1 MGNWL
6 SDEEVEQR
14 EREAEEERRRIEEER
29 RRIEEERR
37 RIEEERRRI
46 EEERRRIEEERR
58 RIEDE
63 RRRREEEE
71 AWKKK
76 KNNIRGL
83 QTEMEVHSLAHN
95 LCAECNGNYHF
106 SSGRRVDWQATE
118 LSAGK
123 RRRQVILRQRLL

>member
-6 SDEEVEQR
+6 SDEEAEQR

-37 RIEEERRRI
+37 RIEEERRRR
-46 EEERRRIEEERR
+46 EEE
-58 RIEDE
+58 E

-71 AWKKK
+71 AWKKV

-123 RRRQVILRQRLL
+123 RRRQVILRQRRLL

>member
-6 SDEEVEQR
+6 SDEEAEQ
-14 EREAEEERRRIEEER
+14 RRRIELEEAQ
-29 RRIEEERR
+29 
-37 RIEEERRRI
+37 
-46 EEERRRIEEERR
+46 
-58 RIEDE
+58 
-63 RRRREEEE
+63 RRREEEE
-71 AWKKK
+71 AWKKV
-76 KNNIRGL
+76 KNNIRGI

-95 LCAECNGNYHF
+95 LSEYNGNCHF

>member
-37 RIEEERRRI
+37 RIEEERRRR
-46 EEERRRIEEERR
+46 EEE
-58 RIEDE
+58 E

-123 RRRQVILRQRLL
+123 SRRQVILRQRLL

>member
-6 SDEEVEQR
+6 SDEEAEQR
-14 EREAEEERRRIEEER
+14 EREAEEERRRIELEEAQ
-29 RRIEEERR
+29 
-37 RIEEERRRI
+37 
-46 EEERRRIEEERR
+46 
-58 RIEDE
+58 
-63 RRRREEEE
+63 RRREEEE
-71 AWKKK
+71 AWKKV

-95 LCAECNGNYHF
+95 LCAECNGNCHF

-123 RRRQVILRQRLL
+123 RRRQVILDNAYFNCSVLPRCCHICYSTMLQYSG